1 MNNNILNLI
10 AALVI
15 VFAFPAQVLAG
26 LPLLDSN
33 MNSLAVKEAQ
43 ISKLSM
49 TPPTPV
55 RLNLITYKPLA
66 LEERNSLFAGWK
78 NAVFSH
84 KKKYQ

>member
-1 MNNNILNLI
+1 MNNNILKLI

-33 MNSLAVKEAQ
+33 MNSSAVKEAQ

-49 TPPTPV
+49 TPPTPA